1 MKEEKT
7 ETKTKKGI
15 SISTFAVVEIVWIF
29 FGLYAFNKNG
39 LNIEYVLFVLIT
51 VISVFAY
58 IYRYGQKE

>member
-15 SISTFAVVEIVWIF
+15 SISTFAIVEIAWIF
-29 FGLYAFNKNG
+29 FGLHAFNKNG

-51 VISVFAY
+51 AISVFAY